1 MATIERLLLLLLAEG
16 RPSNAPKM
24 VREATTAPLRD
35 LKSLEEDASFK
46 AQKIQFLLDATLGFI
61 NLAQND
67 VIKLFSVLAVI
78 FMPPT
83 VFVSIYRMNFK
94 ARAQAPHGF

>member
-46 AQKIQFLLDATLGFI
+46 AQKIQFLLDATLGFMAI
-61 NLAQND
+61 QW
-67 VIKLFSVLAVI
+67 
-78 FMPPT
+78 T
-83 VFVSIYRMNFK
+83 REYREK
-94 ARAQAPHGF
+94 RHDGDDK